1 MQTYQSAKLD
11 NGMTV
16 LMETMGGVRSVALGY
31 WVRVGSRDETPAHSG
46 ISHFLEHMFFKG
58 TSTRT
63 AEQIAVETDSLGGE
77 VNAFTSKE
85 GTTFYVKVMDEYL
98 DRGIELLSDMFVNS
112 TFPEDEIAREQ
123 GVVVE
128 EIRMVED
135 TPDDIVHDLFA
146 ALAWGDGGLGRPVL
160 GTEATVTALNRDALV
175 GHVGRHYTA
184 DDVIVSCAGNFD
196 PGALMDTLNRHL
208 SEVPQSTAEP
218 APRLAR
224 FTPGASVWTKP
235 LSEAHLCLGM
245 PGIAQASPDRYAVL
259 LANTVLGGGTSSR
272 LFQRI
277 REKEGLA
284 YSVYS
289 FLNSYSDT
297 GLWGVYA
304 GTGKE
309 KINRVIELAR
319 EEISALEATITEEE
333 LDRAKVQLKSSIVF
347 GLESSYRR
355 MQNIANQQMYY
366 GRHFTPDEVIAAIDA
381 VDLGR
386 AREVCARYLG
396 SADLAVG
403 VLGPVEASDVSL
415 ASG

>member
-31 WVRVGSRDETPAHSG
+31 WVRVGSRDEAPAHSG

-58 TSTRT
+58 TSSLN

-146 ALAWGDGGLGRPVL
+146 ALAWGEGGLGRPVL
-160 GTEATVTALNRDALV
+160 GTEATVSALDRDALV
-175 GHVGRHYTA
+175 GHVSRHYTA
-184 DDVIVSCAGNFD
+184 DDVIVSCAGNFE

-208 SEVPQSTAEP
+208 SRVPHSTGEP

-224 FTPGASVWTKP
+224 FSPGVSVWTKP

-284 YSVYS
+284 YSVFS

-304 GTGKE
+304 GTGKD

-319 EEISALEATITEEE
+319 EEIRALESSITEEE
-333 LDRAKVQLKSSIVF
+333 LERAKVQLKSSIVF

-403 VLGPVEASDVSL
+403 VLGPLEASDVSL
-415 ASG
+415 SNG